1 MDFYQINKRNNY
13 FFDSSFDLFLVN
25 LRYGPVAKLADATD
39 LGSVGVT
46 HGGSSPLRPTL
57 FPFVLNSFSHDNLT
71 SWAYQDSA
79 RFLPHDR
86 GFSKISPL
94 GCVCSIS
101 SNDDCITSPR
111 HGRRNRE
118 NHC

>member
-1 MDFYQINKRNNY
+1 
-13 FFDSSFDLFLVN
+13 
-25 LRYGPVAKLADATD
+25 
-39 LGSVGVT
+39 
-46 HGGSSPLRPTL
+46 
-57 FPFVLNSFSHDNLT
+57 
-71 SWAYQDSA
+71 
-79 RFLPHDR
+79 
-86 GFSKISPL
+86 L